1 MNYSEAIEILYNQAP
16 MFRHVGKSAYKTGLG
31 TTYRL
36 DEYFG
41 HRHRCYKTIHVA
53 GTNGKGSCSNL
64 VAAVLAE
71 SGYKVGL
78 YTSPHLRDFRER
90 IRVNGVMIPEADVC
104 AFVERSLPLVAELH
118 PSFFE
123 LTTAMAFDY
132 FAKAEVDVAVVEVGL
147 GGRLDCTNII
157 MPELSVIT
165 NISLDHTDLLGG
177 TLQSIAREK
186 AGIIKRGVPV
196 VIGETQPEVEDVFRR
211 KAAEMEAP
219 VWFADKEKAGA
230 VLPDCEMKGIY
241 QNINRRTVLTVIDRL
256 RALGF
261 AIPEQAVMS
270 GFAHVCRLT
279 GIMGRWQ
286 TLSSCP
292 RVVCDTGHNEAGMRF
307 VVGQLAGER
316 YSTLRI
322 VIGMVGDKDIA
333 HILDQLPRN
342 AVYYFTNARIPR
354 ALDAGRLREQGM
366 SLGLHGEAYPT
377 VAAALEAAK
386 SDAVKA
392 SESGAD
398 DLIFVGGSNFTVAEV
413 L

>member
-16 MFRHVGKSAYKTGLG
+16 MFQHVGKSAYKTGLG

-53 GTNGKGSCSNL
+53 GTNGKGSCSHL

-211 KAAEMEAP
+211 KAAEMGAP

-354 ALDAGRLREQGM
+354 ALDAGRLRERGM

-398 DLIFVGGSNFTVAEV
+398 DLIFVGG
-413 L
+413 